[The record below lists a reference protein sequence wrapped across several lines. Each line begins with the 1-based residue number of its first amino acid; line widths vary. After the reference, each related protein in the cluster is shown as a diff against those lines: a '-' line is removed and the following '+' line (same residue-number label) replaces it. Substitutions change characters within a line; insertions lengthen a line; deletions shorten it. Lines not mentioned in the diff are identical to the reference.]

1 MLAAHSSTDF
11 PMQLSHR
18 PVTHADIPALCCFP
32 QGPDELFYMFP
43 KATYPLTP
51 EQLSD
56 AIAQRSG
63 STVIEADGV
72 LVGFANFYQ
81 AEHGGVCALGNVV
94 VAPAARGKGVA
105 RYLVQSMLALAREQ
119 FAARELWVSC
129 FNHNTAGLL
138 LYPQL
143 GFVPFAIEQRRAPD
157 GSRVALVRM
166 KQMCNP

>member
-1 MLAAHSSTDF
+1 MHLR
-11 PMQLSHR
+11 HR
-18 PVTHADIPALCCFP
+18 PVQPSDIPAICCFP

-63 STVIEADGV
+63 STVVEGNGAV
-72 LVGFANFYQ
+72 LAFANFYK

-94 VAPAARGKGVA
+94 VAPSARGLGVA
-105 RYLVQSMLALAREQ
+105 RYLVTAMNELARQ
-119 FAARELWVSC
+119 QYSAREVWVSC

-143 GFVPFAIEQRRAPD
+143 GFTPFGIEERQAWD
-157 GSRVALVRM
+157 GTRVALMQM
-166 KQMCNP
+166 KQVFS